1 MIEIMGGENEPKTGE
16 DGKGGEGEKKKEKK
30 TFSYLTTSIR
40 KMSQED
46 N

>member
-16 DGKGGEGEKKKEKK
+16 EGRGGGEKEGKK

-40 KMSQED
+40 KMNQED